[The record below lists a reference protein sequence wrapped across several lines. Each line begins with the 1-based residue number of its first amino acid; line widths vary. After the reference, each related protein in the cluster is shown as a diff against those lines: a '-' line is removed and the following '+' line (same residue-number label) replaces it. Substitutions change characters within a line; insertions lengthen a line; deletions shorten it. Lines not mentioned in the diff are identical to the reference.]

1 MVLLMRTL
9 ALVTQKGGAGKT
21 TLAACLAVVAT
32 EAGERVIAL
41 DLDPQG
47 SLAAWGDDRS
57 ADAPSVD
64 SLPAEKVAQ
73 LPQVLAALAKQG
85 YTLAIL
91 DCAGIASTATNLAIK
106 AADLCLIPTR
116 PTRLDIRATKPT
128 IEALMGLKRPF
139 SFVLNQ
145 CPPSTRGSRASEA
158 AMGLQLM
165 GSLVE
170 PKMCQRADFQDSLA
184 AGQGVT
190 EYAPSS
196 KAAEEIRQLWQN
208 INRRMKGK

>member
-1 MVLLMRTL
+1 MRTL

-21 TLAACLAVVAT
+21 TLAACLAVVAA

-47 SLAAWGDDRS
+47 SLAAWGDDRT
-57 ADAPSVD
+57 ADAPAVD

-170 PKMCQRADFQDSLA
+170 PKMCQRADFQDALA

-196 KAAEEIRQLWQN
+196 KAAEEVRQLWQN

>member
-1 MVLLMRTL
+1 MRTL

-21 TLAACLAVVAT
+21 TLAACLAVVAA

-47 SLAAWGDDRS
+47 SLAAWGDDRT
-57 ADAPSVD
+57 ADAPAVD

-85 YTLAIL
+85 YTLAVL

-128 IEALMGLKRPF
+128 VEALMGLKRPF
-139 SFVLNQ
+139 FFILNQ

-158 AMGLQLM
+158 AVGLQIM
-165 GSLVE
+165 GALVE
-170 PKMCQRADFQDSLA
+170 PKMCQRADFQDALA

-196 KAAEEIRQLWQN
+196 KAAEEVRQLWQN

>member
-1 MVLLMRTL
+1 MRTL

-21 TLAACLAVVAT
+21 TLAACLAVVAAET
-32 EAGERVIAL
+32 GERVIAL

-57 ADAPSVD
+57 ADAPAVD

-145 CPPSTRGSRASEA
+145 CPPSARGSRASEA

-170 PKMCQRADFQDSLA
+170 PKMCQRADFQDALA

-196 KAAEEIRQLWQN
+196 KAADETRQLWQN

>member
-1 MVLLMRTL
+1 MRTL

-32 EAGERVIAL
+32 ETGEKVIAL

-57 ADAPSVD
+57 AEAPAVD

-170 PKMCQRADFQDSLA
+170 PKMCQRADFQDALA

-196 KAAEEIRQLWQN
+196 KAAEEVRQLWQN

>member
-1 MVLLMRTL
+1 MRTL

-21 TLAACLAVVAT
+21 TLAACLAVVAA

-47 SLAAWGDDRS
+47 SLAAWGDDRT
-57 ADAPSVD
+57 ADAPAVD

-170 PKMCQRADFQDSLA
+170 PKMCQRADFQDALA